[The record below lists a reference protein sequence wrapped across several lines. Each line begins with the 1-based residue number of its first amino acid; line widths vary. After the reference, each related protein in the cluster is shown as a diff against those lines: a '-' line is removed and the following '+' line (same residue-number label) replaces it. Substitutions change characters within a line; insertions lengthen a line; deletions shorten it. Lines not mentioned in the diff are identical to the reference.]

1 MPIWVHVLASD
12 SSTIS
17 MDYLTRI
24 FLAMVLGGVIGL
36 EREIRDKPAGF
47 RTIILI
53 CVGAC
58 VFTILSQVVG
68 SPDWNSTRI
77 AAQIVSGIGFIGA
90 GAILRDRGSVYGL
103 TTAAT
108 IWAVAAIGMSTGFE
122 QYGLAVIGTFTIF
135 VALFIFD
142 TIERYI
148 GDRRDIQQYYIV
160 TNNTDDT
167 FERIDQLFE
176 QAELRTRKRTCY
188 EEDASLVIHVVA
200 MGSKVNHEKLRLK
213 LARSDDYTLRRR

>member
-12 SSTIS
+12 SSMIS

-58 VFTILSQVVG
+58 VFTILSQVIG
-68 SPDWNSTRI
+68 SSDWDSTRI
-77 AAQIVSGIGFIGA
+77 AAQIVSGVGFLGA
-90 GAILRDRGSVYGL
+90 GAILRDRGSIYGM

-108 IWAVAAIGMSTGFE
+108 IWAVAAIGMSAGFQ
-122 QYGLAVIGTFTIF
+122 QYSLAIIGTLSIF
-135 VALFIFD
+135 VALLLFD

-148 GDRRDIQQYYIV
+148 GDRRDIQQYHIV
-160 TNNTDDT
+160 TNNTENT
-167 FERIDQLFE
+167 FDRIDELFAK
-176 QAELRTRKRTCY
+176 AELTTRKRTCY
-188 EEDASLVIHVVA
+188 EEDTSLVIHIVA
-200 MGSKVNHEKLRLK
+200 MGSKVNHEKLRLT